1 MYVLI
6 IVDGYANATDSGQF
20 LNCLLLGMSKTNGSR
35 DRSSNQIQTM
45 LKRECQFRLRS
56 ILGFLRNS
64 SAGYNVY
71 IPTILHSHQKT
82 TRSGHFI
89 KWHIHGCNASDIEL

>member
-1 MYVLI
+1 M
-6 IVDGYANATDSGQF
+6 N
-20 LNCLLLGMSKTNGSR
+20 KTNGSK

-71 IPTILHSHQKT
+71 IPTILQRDKKT
-82 TRSGHFI
+82 TTSGHFK